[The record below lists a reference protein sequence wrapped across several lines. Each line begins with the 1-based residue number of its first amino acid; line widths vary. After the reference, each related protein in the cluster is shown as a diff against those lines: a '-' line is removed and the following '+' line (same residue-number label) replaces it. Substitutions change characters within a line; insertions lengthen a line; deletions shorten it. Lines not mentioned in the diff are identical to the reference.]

1 MRSPTLHDVARSA
14 GVSYSTADRVLN
26 GRGGVAEK
34 SAQRVQRAIE
44 ELGYR
49 RDIHAAN
56 LSRRR
61 NYRFLFLLPRGDH
74 GFFTVLREALARET
88 VRRMVDRLVIT
99 HREVPAFDAEALAAE
114 LDATNPED
122 YDCVALIGVDSAALD
137 TAIRRLVENR
147 LPVIT
152 LVSDSASDLRQS
164 YIGIDNVIAGR
175 TAGRL
180 MRLTHLG
187 RTGKVQPILGTLGVR
202 DHRDRLQGATEVI
215 AAAGSGLQILPP
227 IEVQDRPEIMLGR
240 LSDILQG
247 DPGITGIYSIGG
259 GNRGLI
265 ELLDRITGPRPVAVL
280 HELTPH
286 SRAALERGVIDAV
299 IDQKPAEE
307 ISRAIDAMRAI
318 ADDMPAPDSR
328 VVPTIYL
335 ADNLPDQ
342 NANGGWT

>member
-61 NYRFLFLLPRGDH
+61 SYRFLFLMPRGDH
-74 GFFTVLREALARET
+74 GFFTVLREALRREA
-88 VRRMVDRLVIT
+88 VRRMADRVVIT
-99 HREVPAFDAEALAAE
+99 HCDVPAFDAEALATE
-114 LDATNPED
+114 LDKVDPAEF
-122 YDCVALIGVDSAALD
+122 DCVALIGADSQLLD
-137 TAIRRLVENR
+137 TAIERLVKGG

-152 LVSDSASDLRQS
+152 LVSDSASNLRQS
-164 YIGIDNVIAGR
+164 YIGIDNVTAGR

-180 MRLTHLG
+180 MLLTHRN
-187 RTGKVQPILGTLGVR
+187 RTGRIQPILGTMNVR
-202 DHRDRLQGATEVI
+202 DHRERLQGAGEVI
-215 AAAGSGLQILPP
+215 GSAGSGLVILSP
-227 IEVQDRPEIMLGR
+227 IEVQDRPDIMLGR
-240 LSDILQG
+240 VSDILKNE
-247 DPGITGIYSIGG
+247 PEISGIYSIGG

-265 ELLDRITGPRPVAVL
+265 ELLGRLSGPRPVAVL

-286 SRAALERGVIDAV
+286 SSAALKCGVIDAV

-318 ADDMPAPDSR
+318 ADDLPAPASR
-328 VVPTIYL
+328 IVPTIYL
-335 ADNLPDQ
+335 ADNLPDP
-342 NANGGWT
+342 NADGGWM

>member
-34 SAQRVQRAIE
+34 SAQRVLRAIE
-44 ELGYR
+44 DLGYQ

-74 GFFTVLREALARET
+74 GFFTVLHEALVRET
-88 VRRMVDRLVIT
+88 ARRLADRLVIT
-99 HREVPAFDAEALAAE
+99 HREVPAFDAGALAAE
-114 LDATNPED
+114 LGAINPGD
-122 YDCVALIGVDSAALD
+122 YDCVALIGVDSTDLHK
-137 TAIRRLVENR
+137 AITRLVESS

-180 MRLTHLG
+180 MRLTHRDRG
-187 RTGKVQPILGTLGVR
+187 GKILPILGTMGVR
-202 DHRDRLQGATEVI
+202 DHRDRLQGAAEVI
-215 AAAGSGLQILPP
+215 TSTGSGLQILPP

-247 DPGITGIYSIGG
+247 DPDITGIYSIGG

-265 ELLDRITGPRPVAVL
+265 EFLDGIAGPRPVAVL

-307 ISRAIDAMRAI
+307 ISRAIDALRAI
-318 ADDMPAPDSR
+318 ADDLPVPDSR

>member
-1 MRSPTLHDVARSA
+1 MKSPTLHDVARSA

-74 GFFTVLREALARET
+74 GFFTTLREALLHET
-88 VRRMVDRLVIT
+88 VRRLVDRLVIT
-99 HREVPAFDAEALAAE
+99 HYDVPAFDAEALAAE
-114 LDATNPED
+114 LSRINPED
-122 YDCVALIGVDSAALD
+122 YDCVALIGVDSNILDAA
-137 TAIRRLVENR
+137 IGRLVGKG

-152 LVSDSASDLRQS
+152 LVSDSATDLRQS

-180 MRLTHLG
+180 MLLTHKT
-187 RTGKVQPILGTLGVR
+187 RTGRILPILGTMGVR
-202 DHRDRLQGATEVI
+202 DHRERLQGATEVI
-215 AAAGSGLQILPP
+215 SAPGSGLEILPP
-227 IEVQDRPEIMLGR
+227 IEVQDRPEIMLDR
-240 LSDILQG
+240 VSEILKSD
-247 DPGITGIYSIGG
+247 PAITGIYSIGG
-259 GNRGLI
+259 GNRGLVDLLSRI
-265 ELLDRITGPRPVAVL
+265 ERNRPVVVL
-280 HELTPH
+280 HELTPT
-286 SRAALERGVIDAV
+286 SRAALKCGMIDAV

-318 ADDMPAPDSR
+318 ADDLPAPDSR

-335 ADNLPDQ
+335 ADNLPDP

>member
-1 MRSPTLHDVARSA
+1 MKSPTLHDVARSA

-74 GFFTVLREALARET
+74 GFFTVLREALAAET

-99 HREVPAFDAEALAAE
+99 QREVPAFDAEALAAA
-114 LDATNPED
+114 LDAIAPD
-122 YDCVALIGVDSAALD
+122 DFDCVALVGMDSAILD
-137 TAIRRLVENR
+137 TAMARLVRAR
-147 LPVIT
+147 LPVVT
-152 LVSDSASDLRQS
+152 LVSDSAAELRRS

-180 MRLTHLG
+180 MRLTH
-187 RTGKVQPILGTLGVR
+187 RNIPGKIQPILGTMGVR
-202 DHRDRLQGATEVI
+202 DHRERLQGAAEVI
-215 AAAGSGLQILPP
+215 AAVGSGLQILPP
-227 IEVQDRPEIMLGR
+227 IEVQDRPEILLGR
-240 LSDILQG
+240 LGDILQG

-265 ELLDRITGPRPVAVL
+265 ELLDRMSGPRPVAVL
-280 HELTPH
+280 HELTPF
-286 SRAALERGVIDAV
+286 SRAALQRGVIDAV

-318 ADDMPAPDSR
+318 ADDLPAPDSR

-342 NANGGWT
+342 NANGEWM